1 MTSWII
7 IALALVVST
16 LIFGLVPTLVVGGIG
31 AFAYS
36 QFKSSSKH
44 SKAAL

>member
-7 IALALVVST
+7 IALALIVST

-36 QFKSSSKH
+36 QIKSSKTSK
-44 SKAAL
+44 SAL